1 MVEALTSK
9 ATEWEKERGVEFSY
23 DGVRTS
29 RFSSHGVDKLVQ
41 VHNLFQTNFLSPL
54 GLS

>member
-23 DGVRTS
+23 DGVRT
-29 RFSSHGVDKLVQ
+29 Q
-41 VHNLFQTNFLSPL
+41 VFHLME
-54 GLS
+54 